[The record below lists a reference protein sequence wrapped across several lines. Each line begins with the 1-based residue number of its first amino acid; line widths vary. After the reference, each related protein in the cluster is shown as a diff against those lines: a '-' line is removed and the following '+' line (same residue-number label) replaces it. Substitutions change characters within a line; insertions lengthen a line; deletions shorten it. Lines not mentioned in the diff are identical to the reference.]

1 MTRRRGRVRGLT
13 REGDIGVCISDRLMF
28 DSFLGDTKEVMFSY
42 FVQGIEKIFA
52 RDVKDYKLATLNTRH
67 VHIECLED
75 FIRHNKIHSIAGGFD
90 IPNRKTIPLR
100 CSLVVNKDAELKK
113 EQSYGFYC
121 LFPKSDNELIFYLC
135 ESGDYHDDTVIFVA
149 YRKAESLQDV
159 VAGLK
164 EYYKTAKS
172 IGNKIFF
179 QGHKEMVKEDVRWG
193 DIILPDDMKNDI
205 RLCTENFLR
214 GRHIY
219 QKMAIPYKRGLL
231 FTGRPGNGKTMLC
244 KIIARESCLPFIL
257 FTFDDESRDY
267 DISRAFEKAEE
278 LSPAILCFED
288 MDAISGSRQTLS
300 NFLNKLDGFEPLEGI
315 MILATTN
322 KPEDIDP
329 ALCNRPS
336 RFDRVFRI
344 PNPDYHQ
351 RFLMLKKYMGNLF
364 AENIVRDAASVTD
377 DFSMAYLKELYI
389 YSAMIALDEGS
400 PVPTADNLFHAL
412 ERLKDQI
419 KNSSKPLDRTEGQN
433 VGFERSRRSFRPWL
447 RS

>member
-1 MTRRRGRVRGLT
+1 
-13 REGDIGVCISDRLMF
+13 MF

-67 VHIECLED
+67 VYIECLED
-75 FIRHNKIHSIAGGFD
+75 FIQQSNIHFIARGFD
-90 IPNRKTIPLR
+90 IPNRKEIPHR
-100 CSLVVNKDAELKK
+100 CSLVANKDAELKK

-121 LFPKSDNELIFYLC
+121 LFPNSDKELIFYLC
-135 ESGDYHDDTVIFVA
+135 ESGDFHNDTVIFVA
-149 YRKAESLQDV
+149 YKNVGSLQNV
-159 VAGLK
+159 VAGLR
-164 EYYKTAKS
+164 EYYKTARN
-172 IGNKIFF
+172 IGNKLFF
-179 QGHKEMVKEDVRWG
+179 QGHKEIVKEEVRWD

-205 RLCTENFLR
+205 RLCAESFLR

-231 FTGRPGNGKTMLC
+231 FTGTPGNGKTMLC

-257 FTFDDESRDY
+257 FTFDDDSRDY

-288 MDAISGSRQTLS
+288 MDAISDSRQTLS

-344 PNPDYHQ
+344 PNPDYDC
-351 RFLMLKKYMGNLF
+351 RLLMLKKYMGNLF
-364 AENIVRDAASVTD
+364 AENILKDAASATD

-389 YSAMIALDEGS
+389 YSAMIALNEGS
-400 PVPTADNLFHAL
+400 SVPTADNLFHAL
-412 ERLKDQI
+412 ERLKYQI
-419 KNSSKPLDRTEGQN
+419 KNSCKPLDRTGSQD
-433 VGFERSRRSFRPWL
+433 VGFARNRRSLKPWL
-447 RS
+447 PS

>member
-1 MTRRRGRVRGLT
+1 
-13 REGDIGVCISDRLMF
+13 MF

-52 RDVKDYKLATLNTRH
+52 RDAKDYNLATLITRN

-75 FIRHNKIHSIAGGFD
+75 FIKHNKIDFSAQGFD
-90 IPNRKTIPLR
+90 IPNRKKIPLR
-100 CSLVVNKDAELKK
+100 CSLTVNKDAGVIK
-113 EQSYGFYC
+113 ERSYGFYC
-121 LFPKSDNELIFYLC
+121 LFPKSDNEVIFYVC

-149 YRKAESLQDV
+149 YKNAESLQNV
-159 VAGLK
+159 IAGLK
-164 EYYKTAKS
+164 EYYKMAKS

-179 QGHKEMVKEDVRWG
+179 RGQKEMVKENVRWN
-193 DIILPDDMKNDI
+193 DIILPDSMKDDI
-205 RLCTENFLR
+205 RLCAENFLR

-219 QKMAIPYKRGLL
+219 QKWAIPYKRGLL
-231 FTGRPGNGKTMLC
+231 FTGTPGNGKTMLC

-257 FTFDDESRDY
+257 FTFDEESRDY
-267 DISRAFEKAEE
+267 DISHAFEKAEE

-288 MDAISGSRQTLS
+288 MDAISGSRQALS
-300 NFLNKLDGFEPLEGI
+300 NFLNKLDGFEPLDGI

-344 PNPDYHQ
+344 PNPDYDQ

-364 AENIVRDAASVTD
+364 AENILRDAASVTD

-419 KNSSKPLDRTEGQN
+419 KNSCKPLDRTESQN
-433 VGFERSRRSFRPWL
+433 VGFERSRRSFKPWL

>member
-1 MTRRRGRVRGLT
+1 MTRRRGRVRGLN
-13 REGDIGVCISDRLMF
+13 RGGEFGVCISDRLMF
-28 DSFLGDTKEVMFSY
+28 DSFLGDTREVMFSY

-52 RDVKDYKLATLNTRH
+52 RDVKAYNLATLNTRH
-67 VHIECLED
+67 VYIECLED
-75 FIRHNKIHSIAGGFD
+75 FIQHNNIHFIARGFD
-90 IPNRKTIPLR
+90 IPNRKEIPLR
-100 CSLVVNKDAELKK
+100 CSLVVNKDATLKK
-113 EQSYGFYC
+113 ERSYGFYC
-121 LFPKSDNELIFYLC
+121 LFPLTDIELIFYLC
-135 ESGDYHDDTVIFVA
+135 ESGDFHDDTVIFVA
-149 YRKAESLQDV
+149 YKNARSLQNII
-159 VAGLK
+159 AGLK
-164 EYYKTAKS
+164 EYYKTVKG

-179 QGHKEMVKEDVRWG
+179 QGQKEMDKENIGWD

-205 RLCTENFLR
+205 RLCTESFLR

-231 FTGRPGNGKTMLC
+231 FTGTPGNGKTMLC

-267 DISRAFEKAEE
+267 DIGRAFEKAEE

-300 NFLNKLDGFEPLEGI
+300 NFLNKLDGFEPLDGI

-344 PNPDYHQ
+344 PNPDCDQ

-364 AENIVRDAASVTD
+364 SENILRDAASATD
-377 DFSMAYLKELYI
+377 DFSMAYLKEVYI

-400 PVPTADNLFHAL
+400 TVPTEDNLFQAL
-412 ERLKDQI
+412 ERLKDQM
-419 KNSSKPLDRTEGQN
+419 KNSCKPLDRTESQN
-433 VGFERSRRSFRPWL
+433 VGFERNGRSFKPWL

>member
-1 MTRRRGRVRGLT
+1 MR
-13 REGDIGVCISDRLMF
+13 ISDRLIY

-52 RDVKDYKLATLNTRH
+52 RDAKDYSLATLDTRN
-67 VHIECLED
+67 VYIECLED
-75 FIRHNKIHSIAGGFD
+75 FIQHNKIDFIAHGFD
-90 IPNRKTIPLR
+90 IPNRKKIPLR
-100 CSLVVNKDAELKK
+100 CSLVAGKDAELKK

-121 LFPKSDNELIFYLC
+121 LFPKSDDELIFYLC
-135 ESGDYHDDTVIFVA
+135 ESGDFHDDTVIFVA
-149 YRKAESLQDV
+149 YKNAGSLHNV
-159 VAGLK
+159 IAGLRG
-164 EYYKTAKS
+164 YYKTARN
-172 IGNKIFF
+172 IGNKLFF
-179 QGHKEMVKEDVRWG
+179 QGNKEMIKDNVRWN
-193 DIILPDDMKNDI
+193 DIILPDSMKDDI
-205 RLCTENFLR
+205 RLCAENFLR

-231 FTGRPGNGKTMLC
+231 FTGTPGNGKTMLC

-267 DISRAFEKAEE
+267 DIGQAFEKAEE

-288 MDAISGSRQTLS
+288 MDAISGSRQVLS
-300 NFLNKLDGFEPLEGI
+300 NFLNKLDGFEPLDGI

-344 PNPDYHQ
+344 PNPDYDQ

-364 AENIVRDAASVTD
+364 AENILSDAASATG

-389 YSAMIALDEGS
+389 YSAMIALNEGS
-400 PVPTADNLFHAL
+400 PAATADNLFHAL

-419 KNSSKPLDRTEGQN
+419 KNSCKPLDRKESQN
-433 VGFERSRRSFRPWL
+433 VGFERSRRSLKPWL